1 MIPLAYEQLNVLYAV
16 LGLSACHMGHLNSDR
31 HLYESVAVD
40 YRAKAINALGTTIN
54 KVCSGNFEGSDVDS
68 VFATI
73 QILLL
78 HDVSCHSA

>member
-1 MIPLAYEQLNVLYAV
+1 
-16 LGLSACHMGHLNSDR
+16 MGHLNSEM
-31 HLYESVAVD
+31 HLYESVAVE

-54 KVCSGNFEGSDVDS
+54 KVCSGNFRGSDVDS

-78 HDVSCHSA
+78 HDVSCHSASLIVRSTLI